1 MMVTQ
6 IRLVNGLGAK
16 GSREMNMT
24 VGPLGAM
31 RSLGR
36 LAVTVVIV
44 AACWPMVALAD
55 AASPWTAG
63 DAIGEPTGAVA
74 RVAITHEDL
83 SFDLRPLADASPVQV
98 HMTYF
103 LRNDAA
109 STSAELVFLAD
120 HAMTNGSTFTVTFD
134 DARVAATATTLTQ
147 LPDAWKPPTT
157 TPALGGGSSIPYVTA
172 PGTAFRFTVLM
183 TPGPHRLS
191 VAYAVQPGRMAVP
204 QTTTTWQV
212 AYILAPARQWASF
225 GDLSVQAQLPAGW
238 RARAIPALDRNQD
251 TLAGH
256 FVGVPADSM
265 VISASF
271 PVDAHLQTIPDWMS
285 SHWPLF
291 AVLLVITTVGT
302 AALSWQTGWR
312 WVLAPF
318 GGLWAGPAAW
328 VWMGSAYFTP
338 PATQYSAGK
347 CGFVAAGCLLLP
359 GAMIIAVIAAGLG
372 ILAVVIPLLIGAV
385 VWGRLRRPA

>member
-1 MMVTQ
+1 
-6 IRLVNGLGAK
+6 
-16 GSREMNMT
+16 
-24 VGPLGAM
+24 M
-31 RSLGR
+31 RRLGR
-36 LAVTVVIV
+36 LAVTAVIV
-44 AACWPMVALAD
+44 AACWPLAALAD

-83 SFDLRPLADASPVQV
+83 SFDLRPLADAGPVQV

-103 LRNDAA
+103 VRNDAEA
-109 STSAELVFLAD
+109 TSAQLVFLAD
-120 HAMTNGSTFTVTFD
+120 HAITDGSTFTVTFD
-134 DARVAATATTLTQ
+134 DAPVAATATTLTV

-157 TPALGGGSSIPYVTA
+157 TPALDSASSIPYATT
-172 PGTAFRFTVLM
+172 PGTAFRFTVLIN
-183 TPGPHRLS
+183 PGTHRLS
-191 VAYAVQPGRMAVP
+191 VAYSVRPGRMAAP

-225 GDLSVQAQLPAGW
+225 GDLSVQAQLPVGW

-271 PVDAHLQTIPDWMS
+271 PFDAHLQPIPDWMW

-291 AVLLVITTVGT
+291 AGLLLLTTAGT
-302 AALSWQTGWR
+302 AALSWPTGRR
-312 WVLAPF
+312 WVLLPF

-328 VWMGSAYFTP
+328 VWMGTGYITP
-338 PATQYSAGK
+338 PASQYSTGK
-347 CGFVAAGCLLLP
+347 CGFVAAGCLVMP
-359 GAMIIAVIAAGLG
+359 GALIIATIAAGLG
-372 ILAVVIPLLIGAV
+372 VLAVAITLLIVAV
-385 VWGRLRRPA
+385 VWGHLRRPGVTDSTP